1 MRWTKIRWNII
12 AEESKKRHTDNW
24 EWDQSTLGWD
34 KKCFTDTL
42 LSKKKKCKIKDK
54 W

>member
-1 MRWTKIRWNII
+1 MKIRSHGSEDLRKLKMRWTKIRWNII

-34 KKCFTDTL
+34 KKCNV
-42 LSKKKKCKIKDK
+42 
-54 W
+54 